1 MRRVNVEHMEKF
13 PVKYAW
19 VCVDAGDGKDDASY
33 GWTHRT
39 YGKAAKHS
47 SACLG
52 QDDAGRVQLE
62 S

>member
-39 YGKAAKHS
+39 YGKAAKYS
-47 SACLG
+47 SAC
-52 QDDAGRVQLE
+52 
-62 S
+62 